1 MPPGERRCRM
11 NDSEYMALALAEAQK
26 GVGRTSPNPPVGCV
40 IVRDGEVVG
49 RGFHPKAGEA
59 HAEVFAL
66 RGAGER
72 ARGAT
77 AYVTLEPC
85 SHFGRTPP
93 CADALIA
100 AGVARVVVAAGDPN
114 PQVNGRG
121 LQKLRA
127 AGITVETGVLG
138 AEAEAQQSGFRSLV
152 TRGRPHVVYKYAMTL
167 DGKVAALNEGNGP
180 VSGPEA
186 RARVMAWRNECD
198 AIAVGARTALL
209 DDPQLN
215 VRGLEGGRDPRP
227 VLFDPEGHVPA
238 TARAIREGTVLVLR
252 EGRATPLEGDPRVT
266 VLRAHSLPHALE
278 QLAGLGIST
287 LLLEGGPTLASAF
300 FEAGLIDELR
310 VFVAPKLLGAGLS
323 PLLSPARSMHAA
335 QGLAVRSVDVLGN
348 DVLIVAD
355 GRWQMAEGESS

>member
-1 MPPGERRCRM
+1 MNTEHPP
-11 NDSEYMALALAEAQK
+11 DAEYMQLALKEAAR

-40 IVRDGEVVG
+40 IVRDGQIVG
-49 RGFHPKAGEA
+49 RGFHPKAGEP

-66 RGAGER
+66 REAGER

-100 AGVARVVVAAGDPN
+100 AGIARVVVAAGDPN
-114 PQVNGRG
+114 PQVSGRG
-121 LQKLRA
+121 LERLRA
-127 AGITVETGVLG
+127 AGLEVVTGILET
-138 AEAEAQQSGFRSLV
+138 EAVRQQAGFRSLV
-152 TRGRPHVVYKYAMTL
+152 TRGRPHVIYKYAMTL

-180 VSGPEA
+180 VSGPAA
-186 RARVMAWRNECD
+186 RARVMQWRNECD

-209 DDPQLN
+209 DDPQLST
-215 VRGLEGGRDPRP
+215 RGIEGGRDPRP
-227 VLFDPEGHVPA
+227 VLFDPEGHLPA
-238 TARAIREGTVLVLR
+238 TARAVREGTVLVLR
-252 EGRATPLEGDPRVT
+252 EGRSTPLKRDPRVS
-266 VLRAHSLPHALE
+266 VLHAASLPGALE
-278 QLAGLGIST
+278 QLAHLNIST

-323 PLLSPARSMHAA
+323 PLLSPTRSMHAA
-335 QGLAVRSVDVLGN
+335 AGVRVRGVEVVGE
-348 DVLIVAD
+348 DVLIVAE
-355 GRWQMAEGESS
+355 GRWLKAEG